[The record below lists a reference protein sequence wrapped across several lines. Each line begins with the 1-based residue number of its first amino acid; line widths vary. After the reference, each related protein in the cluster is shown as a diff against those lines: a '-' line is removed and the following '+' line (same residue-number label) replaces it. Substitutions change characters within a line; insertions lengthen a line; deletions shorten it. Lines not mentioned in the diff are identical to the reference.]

1 MSAALQHPEVETI
14 KKALTE
20 AKFSYGLH
28 EVPLDKLVLFY
39 TNRHQ
44 DNHGASHFLN
54 LASATEESLQD
65 LCNASDPASFGL
77 GNKDTFDESYRKA
90 KKLDSAQFACTFDLQ
105 ASGILDQVQVD
116 LVEGCNESAKVL
128 RAELYKLNAYA
139 KGDFFKA
146 HKDTPR
152 SENMIGSLVIIFP
165 TDHQGGSFILRQ
177 DGQEWTFGAEKML
190 ADSTREA
197 PVISH
202 VAFYSDIEHEVLP
215 VTSGVRVTLTYNLYL
230 EDKPRSVAKTPSNPT
245 TDVLKTAL
253 QNLLTNEAFLP
264 QGGLLGFGLRHQY
277 PFAIS
282 KYRGLMPKI
291 DGNPNEDFKQYIND
305 DEFVQ
310 QGRNRLSQLADSL
323 KGNDANILRACRD
336 LGLDAN
342 IRILYRPRGDGII
355 YMVDHVIPDKDEG
368 MYESNDLED
377 ILLKSSGTLVSATD
391 EYVQDQYRW
400 YKNVVQLPEII
411 WVTPITTFN
420 RRDSSFIA
428 YGNKACVGYLYGDV
442 CLIVKVGRPGSRTEG
457 QVQHSM

>member
-28 EVPLDKLVLFY
+28 QVPLDKLVLFY

-44 DNHGASHFLN
+44 DNHGASQYVRTSILLDKMLISQSFLN

-177 DGQEWTFGAEKML
+177 DGQEWTFDAEKML

-230 EDKPRSVAKTPSNPT
+230 EDIPRSVAKTPSNPT

-264 QGGLLGFGLRHQY
+264 QGGLLGFGLRH
-277 PFAIS
+277 
-282 KYRGLMPKI
+282 
-291 DGNPNEDFKQYIND
+291 
-305 DEFVQ
+305 
-310 QGRNRLSQLADSL
+310 
-323 KGNDANILRACRD
+323 
-336 LGLDAN
+336 
-342 IRILYRPRGDGII
+342 
-355 YMVDHVIPDKDEG
+355 
-368 MYESNDLED
+368 
-377 ILLKSSGTLVSATD
+377 
-391 EYVQDQYRW
+391 
-400 YKNVVQLPEII
+400 
-411 WVTPITTFN
+411 
-420 RRDSSFIA
+420 
-428 YGNKACVGYLYGDV
+428 
-442 CLIVKVGRPGSRTEG
+442 
-457 QVQHSM
+457 